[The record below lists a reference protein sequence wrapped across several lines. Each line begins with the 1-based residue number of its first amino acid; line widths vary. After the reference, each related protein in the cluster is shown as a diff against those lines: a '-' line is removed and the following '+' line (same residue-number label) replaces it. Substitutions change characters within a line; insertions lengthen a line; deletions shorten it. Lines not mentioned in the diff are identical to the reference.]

1 MSEEIKYS
9 IDGVTSRV
17 DMEIDGY
24 WKEHIDERIKEIPE
38 GKSFIVCTDWHFTKG
53 GARNSRKTTALIKYI
68 REKTGIRMV
77 LNLGDPLRG
86 QDDLQDLCEEIHV
99 SMEEYFFDVFG
110 HDGLFAV
117 GNHDTNVCVWL
128 GVSRREEN
136 PEVEGVDGGGAFNY
150 LATQEE
156 IYNASVRHIEDMVC
170 FDEKMLA
177 KLDQLEYPYVG
188 KEDGIHYSPE
198 EMRRQAPFWAKM
210 HYHYDDP
217 ENKIRY
223 IVMDTGDCGLM
234 GFYVL
239 KMLWTAIFP
248 VEYDWLA
255 ETLMSTPEGY
265 DIAVVGH
272 MFATQRPGEGGGSHG
287 IYKILQAFR
296 AKSKVEF
303 DVPDKCDNAKILI
316 GDMHKSYDFTGSKFN
331 KTIFTMAGHWHR
343 ERCYIWYND
352 EDGTEHVNEPYEA
365 GKQYPDNAMFLFLVN
380 NDCFE
385 KPADEL
391 DCEMIPGTATE
402 NTFDI
407 VTIKDDGKIVIT
419 KIGAGEGGTFSYNS

>member
-9 IDGVTSRV
+9 IDGVPSRV

-136 PEVEGVDGGGAFNY
+136 PEVEGENGGGAFNY

-255 ETLMSTPEGY
+255 ETLMSTPDGY

-385 KPADEL
+385 KPADDL
-391 DCEMIPGTATE
+391 DCVMIPGTATE

-407 VTIKDDGKIVIT
+407 VTITDDGKVVIT
-419 KIGAGEGGTFSYNS
+419 KIGAGEGGIFSYN